1 MCGAVGV
8 ITNAT
13 SLGGVETLIENR
25 AASPGEEHLP
35 EGLIRVSVGCE
46 HPEDLWEDLE
56 AALSAMRRL
65 AAPPDAGM
73 SGNRSSSRVP

>member
-1 MCGAVGV
+1 VRL

-25 AASPGEEHLP
+25 AAQPGEEHLP
-35 EGLIRVSVGCE
+35 DGLLRVSVGCE

-56 AALSAMRRL
+56 AALSATT
-65 AAPPDAGM
+65 G
-73 SGNRSSSRVP
+73 